1 MQKPCFTNT
10 QFSRFCGFSRD
21 VRAPGKCRSD
31 PFAKNS
37 STDELT
43 VYLVYDR
50 ISIKTTLLFLFEYFK
65 HITATFTS
73 TNKLFHTIR
82 YLPNCAVVLTFLL
95 VKPVSNRVGSSCNQ
109 HTLDSTREKI
119 IAFHTVARDPCMRTK
134 LC

>member
-1 MQKPCFTNT
+1 MSVMFYGCPYLWKYIQPISTQKSLPKPCFTNT

-95 VKPVSNRVGSSCNQ
+95 VKPVSNRVV
-109 HTLDSTREKI
+109 LDV
-119 IAFHTVARDPCMRTK
+119 IALLP
-134 LC
+134 